1 MTATFAD
8 ATRRWCALA
17 ARLLGW
23 RPGEFWSATPEEL
36 LMALADPAGSDPASP
51 PSREAIARMME
62 RDTHE

>member
-8 ATRRWCALA
+8 AARRWCAVS

-23 RPGEFWSATPEEL
+23 RPAEFWRATPGEL
-36 LMALADPAGSDPASP
+36 AMSLAEPADPTLPAA

-62 RDTHE
+62 RDSDG